1 LKNGIIKCDPGEVKH
16 TNVTLVQNTI
26 RKQFW
31 NIVYRVFREDFLD
44 VTLACEDGQQIGAHK
59 VILLLSSPLDRKMGI
74 NNYATNV
81 TLV

>member
-1 LKNGIIKCDPGEVKH
+1 MKNGIIKCDPGEVKH

-59 VILLLSSPLDRKMGI
+59 IILLSSSPLDRKIGI
-74 NNYATNV
+74 NK
-81 TLV
+81 